1 MGKGCWNSDCLW
13 LGDEGLAFK
22 IQHAVAQ
29 EIEALNLQIA
39 MREVKMGVL
48 AGFDHHEETENNLG
62 ILNAN

>member
-1 MGKGCWNSDCLW
+1 M
-13 LGDEGLAFK
+13 
-22 IQHAVAQ
+22 AQ